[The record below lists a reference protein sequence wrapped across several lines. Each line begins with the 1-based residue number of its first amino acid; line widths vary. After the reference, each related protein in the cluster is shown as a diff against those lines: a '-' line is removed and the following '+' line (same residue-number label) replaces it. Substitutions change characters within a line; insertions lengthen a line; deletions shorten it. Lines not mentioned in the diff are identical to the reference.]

1 MADISNFENLD
12 LRDFTEVSGLNEG
25 DNVLLLLDP
34 MQSSG
39 GTAARVA
46 VSMFKTSVS
55 NSIKPSIVDG
65 YWWIGSTETDV
76 QAEGLTPQFKKG
88 DLGIYWK
95 YTKEADSEYR
105 LLVNWSDI
113 KFKFED
119 LTDEQRQSLILR
131 VSDMTDDEIKTL
143 QQPANDMI
151 AVLAATNA
159 TVELEEAKRVAAET
173 ERVNAETT
181 REGNERTRESNEGAR
196 IAAETARDNAE
207 TARDTAEKARD
218 AAEQA
223 RETNEGTR
231 QTNESTRITD
241 ENTRKANEE
250 TRKSNEEAR
259 ITAESARATAETA
272 RDTAETARMTNEQT
286 RQTQEQSR
294 VDAETARVNEF
305 ATLKDESVAAT
316 DYANEVAQHPTYV
329 GEDNY
334 IYEWNH
340 TTKTFDKTYKLVKAG
355 GLTIDKTYKSV
366 AELEA
371 DTTDY
376 NDGCFAMVNTGNVE
390 DPEDARLYIRNDGKW
405 EFVVDMSGAIGLT
418 GKTPQLF
425 IGTVSLG
432 KNIQDAGVSLSA
444 AGTDE
449 DGNPMYNINYTIP
462 RLVYDDLTEE
472 QIAELQQPA
481 NDMIAVL
488 AATNDSVR
496 AEEAKRVEAENVRK
510 ENENT
515 RQNNEST
522 RQSQEDTRQEQE
534 ATRETQEA
542 TRESNETARIEN
554 ESTREQNEATRKGN
568 ESERQDNE
576 QTRQSQEI
584 TRESQEDTRQANENT
599 RQENE
604 ETRQANEQTRKDNED
619 IRKENETTR
628 QNNENT
634 RQANEDT
641 RQENEETRQA
651 NEQARQTQEST
662 RQEQELDRM
671 VNEENRQ
678 NQETAREVMKAT
690 MVQATEEANTATEDA
705 IAATANANSEAE
717 RVKTLADNPPNIG
730 ENGNWY
736 AWDETAGDYADT
748 GILAKGGVMYPSFL
762 VDDNAHLWM
771 SWQNEYYTQSITLD
785 EETGHITYNFF
796 A

>member
-76 QAEGLTPQFKKG
+76 HAEGLTPQFKKG

-131 VSDMTDDEIKTL
+131 VSDMTDEEIKTL

-159 TVELEEAKRVAAET
+159 AVELEEAKRVAAET
-173 ERVNAETT
+173 ERATNEDARETNEEERKTNEKARSTAEEARATSEEARDSAETT
-181 REGNERTRESNEGAR
+181 RQTNETTRQSNENTRKDNEDTRNSNEETR
-196 IAAETARDNAE
+196 IANEQSRITAE
-207 TARDTAEKARD
+207 TARDTAE
-218 AAEQA
+218 
-223 RETNEGTR
+223 N
-231 QTNESTRITD
+231 
-241 ENTRKANEE
+241 
-250 TRKSNEEAR
+250 
-259 ITAESARATAETA
+259 ARATAETA
-272 RDTAETARMTNEQT
+272 RDTAETARMTNEQA

-294 VDAETARVNEF
+294 VVAETARVNEF

-316 DYANEVAQHPTYV
+316 DYANEVAKHPTYV

-390 DPEDARLYIRNDGKW
+390 DPEDARLYIRNGGKW

-472 QIAELQQPA
+472 QIAELQKPA

-488 AATNDSVR
+488 AATNDSVS
-496 AEEAKRVEAENVRK
+496 AEEAKRVEAENTRK
-510 ENENT
+510 GNENT
-515 RQNNEST
+515 RQSNEST
-522 RQSQEDTRQEQE
+522 RQNQEETRQAQE
-534 ATRETQEA
+534 TTRETQESA
-542 TRESNETARIEN
+542 RESNETARIEN

-568 ESERQDNE
+568 ESERQGNE
-576 QTRQSQEI
+576 QTRQSQET
-584 TRESQEDTRQANENT
+584 TRQIQESTRQANEGT

-604 ETRQANEQTRKDNED
+604 VTRQANEQTRKENED
-619 IRKENETTR
+619 VRKENENTR
-628 QNNENT
+628 QSQEDT

-641 RQENEETRQA
+641 RQENEVTRQA

-671 VNEENRQ
+671 VNEETRQ
-678 NQETAREVMKAT
+678 NQETAREEVKAT

-717 RVKTLADNPPNIG
+717 RVKTLADNPPKIG

-736 AWDETAGDYADT
+736 AWDETAAGYADT